1 MEPRPVSQSQTTMT
15 EIVLPT
21 HANAMGNVFG
31 GQVLAWMDVAAAI
44 CAQRHCGT
52 VAVTAGIDDLSFEG
66 PVKVG
71 HVIRLEARLTAA
83 FRSSVEVSVEVR
95 GEDANTGR
103 TWPCVQAFMSFVAID
118 SYGKPVPVPPLLVEH
133 DAQRTLAEAA
143 AERRAHRLKR
153 AGK

>member
-71 HVIRLEARLTAA
+71 HVIRLEARITAA
-83 FRSSVEVSVEVR
+83 FRSSVEVFVEVR

-133 DAQRTLAEAA
+133 LADLSGEI
-143 AERRAHRLKR
+143 RIRKR
-153 AGK
+153 AQSEAFR

>member
-1 MEPRPVSQSQTTMT
+1 MEPRSVSQSQTTMT

-71 HVIRLEARLTAA
+71 HVIRIEARLTAA
-83 FRSSVEVSVEVR
+83 FRSSVEVFVEVR

-118 SYGKPVPVPPLLVEH
+118 AYGKPVPVPPLRMEH
-133 DAQRTLAEAA
+133 DTQRLLADAA
-143 AERRAHRLKR
+143 TDRRTHRLKR